1 MKIVKNSSFAAL
13 QKSFLHLGFRS
24 TKSYS
29 EQTHWKSLI
38 FKLIHVHQLVGRLA
52 HFLRYSGPTLF
63 GKYENWTGMAYSFET
78 LPLKMYLIKPYLMF
92 TNVFLVIKT
101 HRNIAVCILT
111 YDTEKSK
118 YEKAAIFDL
127 CYFQSG
133 SASESNWW

>member
-1 MKIVKNSSFAAL
+1 
-13 QKSFLHLGFRS
+13 
-24 TKSYS
+24 
-29 EQTHWKSLI
+29 
-38 FKLIHVHQLVGRLA
+38 
-52 HFLRYSGPTLF
+52 
-63 GKYENWTGMAYSFET
+63 
-78 LPLKMYLIKPYLMF
+78 MYLIKPYLMF

-133 SASESNWW
+133 SASESNWWWNIYLQIYIRNLLKTVL